1 MQNPENTGLR
11 TSSKLL
17 CGELNGKYKLF
28 HTKGSQTMAN
38 MIRFLCLPAEGQA
51 RRTLRAIGLAF
62 VLGCT
67 TTHAGSSLPPLL
79 TTYEQLVLKE
89 IVDSLILFPS
99 PSSGTTTNPFLKS
112 PSPTDPL
119 YKESPRPNRNGIE
132 VNNTT
137 EHGSTSCALL
147 ITSTT
152 LMMVYSLPFDSKTQ
166 ESPGCSRL
174 SLRPLNQKNL
184 SSTLMRER

>member
-1 MQNPENTGLR
+1 MENMTR
-11 TSSKLL
+11 SS
-17 CGELNGKYKLF
+17 
-28 HTKGSQTMAN
+28 
-38 MIRFLCLPAEGQA
+38 CLPAAGRV
-51 RRTLRAIGLAF
+51 RRTLQAIGLAF
-62 VLGCT
+62 VLGSM

-79 TTYEQLVLKE
+79 TTYELLVLKE
-89 IVDSLILFPS
+89 TLDSLILFPS

-132 VNNTT
+132 VNNSTV
-137 EHGSTSCALL
+137 HGSTSCALS

-166 ESPGCSRL
+166 EFQGCSRL
-174 SLRPLNQKNL
+174 SLQPLSQKNL
-184 SSTLMRER
+184 SLISTRER